1 MPNPGADFQ
10 PLIEALQAAS
20 ADPYATLEEQ
30 LASLELSLVS
40 AELNPNPVP
49 LVELTYSLRALAE
62 LNPQGR
68 ASARGTAELAMFFSG
83 E

>member
-1 MPNPGADFQ
+1 MQTPGADFK
-10 PLIEALQAAS
+10 PLIEALQLAS

-49 LVELTYSLRALAE
+49 IVELTYSLRVLSE
-62 LNPQGR
+62 IHTDSR
-68 ASARGTAELAMFFSG
+68 ASARGTAELAGFF

>member
-1 MPNPGADFQ
+1 MQKPGADFQ

-49 LVELTYSLRALAE
+49 IVELTYSLRVLSEVDTAS
-62 LNPQGR
+62 R
-68 ASARGTAELAMFFSG
+68 ASARGTAELAGFF

>member
-1 MPNPGADFQ
+1 VQKPGADFQ
-10 PLIEALQAAS
+10 PLIEALQLAS

-30 LASLELSLVS
+30 LASIELSLVS

-49 LVELTYSLRALAE
+49 IVELTYSLRVLSE
-62 LNPQGR
+62 INTGSR
-68 ASARGTAELAMFFSG
+68 AQARGTAELAGFF